1 MTHQKLILMRH
12 AKSDWEEPAGSD
24 FDRPLAKRGRKDAPH
39 MGAWLKKK
47 GLIPERL
54 LASPARRAKET
65 ASLVA
70 EELEFD
76 EGRIEWQERI
86 YDASVDDLLKVIEG
100 AAMETSCL
108 MLIGHNPGLDELLEF
123 LSQDEPQYEDDKL
136 MTTAAIAVLSYG
148 EGPIQTGAKS
158 ARLELLVRP
167 R

>member
-1 MTHQKLILMRH
+1 MRH
-12 AKSDWEEPAGSD
+12 AKSDWTEPAGSD

-39 MGAWLKKK
+39 MGAWLKKN

-70 EELEFD
+70 AELKFD
-76 EGRIEWQERI
+76 EGRIEWQDRI
-86 YDASVDDLLKVIEG
+86 YDAPVDDLLKVIED
-100 AAMETSCL
+100 AAKETSCL
-108 MLIGHNPGLDELLEF
+108 MIIGHNPGLDELLEY
-123 LSQDEPQYEDDKL
+123 LSLDEPQYEDDKL

-148 EGPIQTGAKS
+148 EGPIQTAAKS